1 MKLQPKIILLF
12 VLICLAGSI
21 LFSELVW
28 ASEPSGANVS
38 ATTSSRAPN
47 DTAQSAF
54 AQAGNVTELNIFG
67 YTTTQSWQG
76 YYGNVTGTIQ
86 LADGNDNVMYN
97 WTSAS
102 PRGEIYASKND
113 SIVWLNIQCFN
124 FTADASYA
132 AETGNEGATSLFG
145 KNLEQLETEFNISSD
160 DGINETFTYMGAS
173 EGHHNF
179 YANNYQFS
187 DGECRSTRVYA
198 NTGKGEKDNF
208 EEILLYEPNTT
219 SVILATILNEDAA
232 GFDTASHDFEMLVP
246 ENGHGTD
253 LAMTR
258 YYFWVELQ

>member
-1 MKLQPKIILLF
+1 MISRTIVGFLLLSA
-12 VLICLAGSI
+12 VLLLLA
-21 LFSELVW
+21 VNVM
-28 ASEPSGANVS
+28 AVEPTGTQVNKGVS
-38 ATTSSRAPN
+38 TRAPN
-47 DTAQSAF
+47 DTAQPDD
-54 AQAGNVTELNIFG
+54 AQAGNITGLNVYG

-145 KNLEQLETEFNISSD
+145 KNLEQLETEFNISAED
-160 DGINETFTYMGAS
+160 VDGVDETFMYMGAS